1 MIFFIYNKNRP
12 GKFPGLFLLYETH
25 AMPKSFTM
33 IKEIHQVNFLFT

>member
-12 GKFPGLFLLYETH
+12 GKFSGLFLLYETH

-33 IKEIHQVNFLFT
+33 IKEIHRVNFLFT